1 MRGTCLFGDMK
12 LIGELYK
19 PKIALLPIGG
29 YYTMGVSEVDL
40 AIELIK
46 PQIVIPMH
54 YNTFPVITTDIEK
67 FKELISR
74 EGRNYSFKL

>member
-1 MRGTCLFGDMK
+1 
-12 LIGELYK
+12 
-19 PKIALLPIGG
+19 
-29 YYTMGVSEVDL
+29 MGVSEVDL